1 MHVLVVAASAVKQE
15 VRESWKRDRE
25 GGDRDRYTGNAF
37 ATATTGDLKSNHSTH
52 TTAAA
57 GATWPDKI

>member
-37 ATATTGDLKSNHSTH
+37 ATGDLKNNHSTH